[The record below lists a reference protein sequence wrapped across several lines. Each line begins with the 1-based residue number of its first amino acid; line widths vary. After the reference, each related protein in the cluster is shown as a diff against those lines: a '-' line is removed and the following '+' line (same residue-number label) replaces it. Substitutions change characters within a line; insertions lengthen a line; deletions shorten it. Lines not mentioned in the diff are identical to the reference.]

1 MNEKTLQEPVKVYV
15 WTDIVCPYCIIGEK
29 LIKEAIDGL
38 DAELVWMPFELRPHP
53 TPTLKPED
61 DYLQRA
67 WRTGVYPT
75 AEKNGIDIKLPTV
88 SPQPYTRLAF
98 IGMQY
103 AQEKGTANAYVEAL
117 LSAFFQHDKD
127 VGNIAVLKDIAVSV
141 GLSAEEFEAA
151 LSSTIYINQY
161 DKLKTLPQRLGIN
174 SVPSVLIGDQLFA
187 GISDQ
192 NSIRNAV
199 LNARG
204 KQLSL

>member
-1 MNEKTLQEPVKVYV
+1 MNEKTPQEPVKVYV

-75 AEKNGIDIKLPTV
+75 AEKYGIDIKLPTV

-117 LSAFFQHDKD
+117 LSA
-127 VGNIAVLKDIAVSV
+127 
-141 GLSAEEFEAA
+141 
-151 LSSTIYINQY
+151 
-161 DKLKTLPQRLGIN
+161 
-174 SVPSVLIGDQLFA
+174 
-187 GISDQ
+187 
-192 NSIRNAV
+192 
-199 LNARG
+199 
-204 KQLSL
+204 